1 MGSRGAADSIGE
13 DRLLELSSR
22 DVLWPEAIAC
32 SVASVVG
39 LHLVLG
45 ALSLQGSRTSS
56 HVQKGF
62 IPEERLRR
70 RQVRPPVGTSLL
82 VASSGV
88 HAQLPGL
95 RPSEVSSDL
104 LNWVPALFV
113 KLHKRRHLDRGT
125 SRTHSGAQ
133 TCKAIH
139 HSRFH
144 RRTDGLYESQS
155 RSPKGSSQ
163 LDRSVPVT
171 HPRSLHPG

>member
-1 MGSRGAADSIGE
+1 MFGRVYRVRRDRHLLGYDGNHGLA
-13 DRLLELSSR
+13 RLLQDR
-22 DVLWPEAIAC
+22 PRNQVVYAIAC

-70 RQVRPPVGTSLL
+70 RAGSSTIRNFI

-125 SRTHSGAQ
+125 RRTHSGAQ

-144 RRTDGLYESQS
+144 RRTDE
-155 RSPKGSSQ
+155 
-163 LDRSVPVT
+163 
-171 HPRSLHPG
+171 

>member
-1 MGSRGAADSIGE
+1 MFGRVYRVRRDRHLLGYDGSHGLA
-13 DRLLELSSR
+13 RLLQDR
-22 DVLWPEAIAC
+22 PRNQVVYAIAC

-62 IPEERLRR
+62 IPEFI
-70 RQVRPPVGTSLL
+70 

-144 RRTDGLYESQS
+144 RRTDE
-155 RSPKGSSQ
+155 
-163 LDRSVPVT
+163 
-171 HPRSLHPG
+171 

>member
-1 MGSRGAADSIGE
+1 MFGRVYRVRRDRHLLGYDGNHGLA
-13 DRLLELSSR
+13 RLLQDR
-22 DVLWPEAIAC
+22 PRNQVVYAIAC

-62 IPEERLRR
+62 IPEFI
-70 RQVRPPVGTSLL
+70 

-125 SRTHSGAQ
+125 THSGAQ

-144 RRTDGLYESQS
+144 RRTDE
-155 RSPKGSSQ
+155 
-163 LDRSVPVT
+163 
-171 HPRSLHPG
+171 

>member
-1 MGSRGAADSIGE
+1 MFGRVYRVRRDRHLLGYDGNHGLA
-13 DRLLELSSR
+13 RLLQDR
-22 DVLWPEAIAC
+22 PRNQVVYAIAC
-32 SVASVVG
+32 S
-39 LHLVLG
+39 
-45 ALSLQGSRTSS
+45 
-56 HVQKGF
+56 
-62 IPEERLRR
+62 
-70 RQVRPPVGTSLL
+70 

-104 LNWVPALFV
+104 LNRVPALFV

-144 RRTDGLYESQS
+144 RRTDE
-155 RSPKGSSQ
+155 
-163 LDRSVPVT
+163 
-171 HPRSLHPG
+171 

>member
-70 RQVRPPVGTSLL
+70 RAGSSELHYSCLPMAFMPSCPVG
-82 VASSGV
+82 
-88 HAQLPGL
+88 
-95 RPSEVSSDL
+95 
-104 LNWVPALFV
+104 PALSLV
-113 KLHKRRHLDRGT
+113 DTRCTNSTIAG
-125 SRTHSGAQ
+125 
-133 TCKAIH
+133 C
-139 HSRFH
+139 
-144 RRTDGLYESQS
+144 
-155 RSPKGSSQ
+155 
-163 LDRSVPVT
+163 SVERMQVQ
-171 HPRSLHPG
+171 

>member
-70 RQVRPPVGTSLL
+70 R
-82 VASSGV
+82 A
-88 HAQLPGL
+88 
-95 RPSEVSSDL
+95 
-104 LNWVPALFV
+104 
-113 KLHKRRHLDRGT
+113 
-125 SRTHSGAQ
+125 
-133 TCKAIH
+133 
-139 HSRFH
+139 
-144 RRTDGLYESQS
+144 
-155 RSPKGSSQ
+155 GSSTIRNFIARGF
-163 LDRSVPVT
+163 LWSACPDM
-171 HPRSLHPG
+171 